1 MGMQVH
7 RQLETVPQCAHELG
21 GGGGSK
27 QAGHVLD
34 REDVGAGLDDLL
46 RKSQVVVEGV
56 QLLARVEKV
65 AGVAERTALKFEGVA
80 SNIAMFSSARSVTK
94 FVSSFIK
101 NFKK

>member
-1 MGMQVH
+1 MEWAQVLVIILSVFLALFLLLGIVLLVFLIKIT
-7 RQLETVPQCAHELG
+7 RQIKA
-21 GGGGSK
+21 
-27 QAGHVLD
+27 
-34 REDVGAGLDDLL
+34 
-46 RKSQVVVEGV
+46 
-56 QLLARVEKV
+56 V